1 MEGSICFEFW
11 PCSQRVDGLKAP
23 VAEYDHSQG
32 CAIVGGAVYRGSES
46 ADLLGLFLFADFCN
60 GRIWGLKRP
69 GSDSLNLWQT
79 NLLATASVPIS
90 SVGEDEEGNVY
101 VTGYQDGAVYMLVER

>member
-60 GRIWGLKRP
+60 GRIW
-69 GSDSLNLWQT
+69 D
-79 NLLATASVPIS
+79 
-90 SVGEDEEGNVY
+90 
-101 VTGYQDGAVYMLVER
+101 